1 MRTFFGVG
9 QDLDEVRSLGG
20 MAVLSTTL
28 FLRTVQT
35 STPHAQASAA
45 DSTLKCGLE
54 NSLALSSAVLGG
66 RVKSS
71 LLVNCRILDADI
83 EGYVCVCVC
92 VYGGERGCSRGVGAW
107 RYVSRMHAVAISRCL
122 AS

>member
-83 EGYVCVCVC
+83 EGYVCV
-92 VYGGERGCSRGVGAW
+92 YGGERGCSRGVGAW
-107 RYVSRMHAVAISRCL
+107 RYVSRMPSRYL
-122 AS
+122 GA

>member
-9 QDLDEVRSLGG
+9 QDLDEVRWPDEMGWV
-20 MAVLSTTL
+20 VLSTTL
-28 FLRTVQT
+28 FSRMVQT

-83 EGYVCVCVC
+83 EGYVCAC
-92 VYGGERGCSRGVGAW
+92 GGGREE
-107 RYVSRMHAVAISRCL
+107 ML
-122 AS
+122 AETGMNNRDLLFAE